1 MEYKI
6 AVVDDV
12 RLDSEKL
19 QRKIY
24 NWFTDNKK
32 DIENT
37 SVKCFQNGEKL
48 LRDFEPDEFQIVFMD
63 ILMNSMNGIDVAKKI
78 RASDEHVLIIFT
90 TASNEYAFEAF
101 PVHPFDYILKPYD
114 SDRLARVLSDAVKFL
129 EAPVPSINVKV
140 SRSTYKIPLKNISA
154 VSARDHF
161 VEVVMS
167 EGNCLLCSMSFKEIK
182 TALKDYPQF
191 LECNRGIIINMD
203 FISSVTRD
211 KDVFIMKDGT
221 YKPIKIREHKKIIDD
236 FIQYQISRIRRCNQ

>member
-101 PVHPFDYILKPYD
+101 PVHPFDYILKPY
-114 SDRLARVLSDAVKFL
+114 
-129 EAPVPSINVKV
+129 VPSINVKV